1 MSIET
6 IINSKINDL
15 SEIDKKVLAYILE
28 NQDTIQ
34 LLTLEEISDLVHVSK
49 SSIVRLSQKLGF
61 KGFSEFRYFLKD
73 PSKKKNHIHESNM
86 KNLITDIQS
95 TLSLIQQTKFVEIS
109 AKIKQA
115 NRVFVFGTGWGE
127 QKAASDLVRNF
138 MSHGVFFVNIPSIT
152 ELEWNLRHICSE
164 DLIIIISFSGENQ
177 ELINL
182 VNQLII
188 RNISICSITPLRQN
202 TLSSLADFK
211 LYYEYSELNFN
222 DKVDSDYN

>member
-1 MSIET
+1 
-6 IINSKINDL
+6 
-15 SEIDKKVLAYILE
+15 
-28 NQDTIQ
+28 
-34 LLTLEEISDLVHVSK
+34 
-49 SSIVRLSQKLGF
+49 
-61 KGFSEFRYFLKD
+61 
-73 PSKKKNHIHESNM
+73 
-86 KNLITDIQS
+86 
-95 TLSLIQQTKFVEIS
+95 
-109 AKIKQA
+109 
-115 NRVFVFGTGWGE
+115 
-127 QKAASDLVRNF
+127 
-138 MSHGVFFVNIPSIT
+138 FVNIPSIT

-222 DKVDSDYN
+222 DKVDSDYNLFVTLYLVTDALFRSYLDIING